1 MASCVEEGIP
11 TSVNTL
17 RSRMVT
23 VSFLFCFPPGAV
35 TTPTIQSPRRPGLLR
50 DQRTGPFHTPIIAN
64 TDDAIIGKINAGIL
78 D

>member
-1 MASCVEEGIP
+1 V
-11 TSVNTL
+11 
-17 RSRMVT
+17 R
-23 VSFLFCFPPGAV
+23 
-35 TTPTIQSPRRPGLLR
+35 SPRRPSSHQDDQGLRR